1 MKGVQTRWWAVPLM
15 AAAVILAAGSI
26 VVAQEKISK
35 DQAPAAAKARSD
47 FMKSNS
53 DQVKILTAVA
63 KGEAPLDAKAVAA
76 AEKLNANSSELLSHF
91 PAGSGDDVL
100 PKDRAKAVI
109 WKEWSKFTGLADN
122 FKKATGALVVAAK
135 SGDVK
140 EFNDKKTQVDQAC
153 GACHKPY
160 RSDPPK
166 K

>member
-15 AAAVILAAGSI
+15 AAAVILVTGSI
-26 VVAQEKISK
+26 AGAQEKVSK
-35 DQAPAAAKARSD
+35 EQAPAASKARSD
-47 FMKSNS
+47 FMKSNAA
-53 DQVKILTAVA
+53 QVKTLTSVA

-109 WKEWSKFTGLADN
+109 WKEWDKFTGLADN
-122 FKKATGALVVAAK
+122 FKKATGALVIAAK

-140 EFNDKKTQVDQAC
+140 EFNAKKDEVDQAC

-160 RSDPPK
+160 RGELK

>member
-1 MKGVQTRWWAVPLM
+1 MKGVQTCWWAVPLL
-15 AAAVILAAGSI
+15 AAAVILVAGSI
-26 VVAQEKISK
+26 AGAQEKVSK
-35 DQAPAAAKARSD
+35 DRVPAASKARSD
-47 FMKSNS
+47 FMKSNAEE
-53 DQVKILTAVA
+53 VKILTSVA
-63 KGEAPLDAKAVAA
+63 KGEAPLDAKTVAA
-76 AEKLNANSSELLSHF
+76 AEKVNANSSELLSHF

-140 EFNDKKTQVDQAC
+140 EFNAKKDQVDQAC
-153 GACHKPY
+153 GACHKSY
-160 RSDPPK
+160 RGDLK